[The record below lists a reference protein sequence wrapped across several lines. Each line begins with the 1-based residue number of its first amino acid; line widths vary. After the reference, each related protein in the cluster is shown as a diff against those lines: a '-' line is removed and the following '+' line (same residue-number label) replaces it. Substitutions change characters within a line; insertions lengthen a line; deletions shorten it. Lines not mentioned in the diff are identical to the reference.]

1 MDFLPA
7 PLSMIPPA
15 VRDELRQVFDDL
27 DAECCGLLTPA
38 QVTGGLELNGVSLS
52 HAEIAALI
60 RAMDPTGSGWISF
73 EPFLC
78 CIYALSLTQ
87 REVCTSRVYAVFP
100 DSDFPARGSTGL
112 LRLRR
117 AVWLALEDPQS
128 SKPAFWTAV
137 AIVVVIVA
145 STLGIIVETFPDVRA
160 SNPAAFDG
168 LEVVCA
174 AFFSVELVLRA
185 ACTPYL
191 ATFLFQARTAVDIL
205 AVAPFYVT
213 LIAAAPGSGGG
224 AAGAALRVVRVL
236 RVVRL
241 FKLGRYVTWMRIFTR
256 TFLDALPALGSEWRG
271 YIRSRTRCQRWDSE
285 ASARGGRQCVYP
297 SCGNAQG
304 RDSCW
309 SSEGCIDATGG
320 CPPPPA
326 VLLFMAT
333 LAAVVFASLGYYAER
348 GEWSAARGEWVRPD
362 DSRSPFQVRAGAPP
376 HGSGARQLAETPSLP
391 ALPQSIPETLWFTVV
406 TMTTVGYGEVAPI
419 TAQGRAVTVAAM
431 FVGILLLAIP
441 ISVISNTFHAEYARV
456 ESMRRLRRDHE
467 AQVRPRGAG
476 EATRRR

>member
-285 ASARGGRQCVYP
+285 ASARGGRQGVYP

-304 RDSCW
+304 CESWW
-309 SSEGCIDATGG
+309 SSEGCVDAAGGLPPLPPQCSCSWRPWQRSCLQASATTQSVGSGRRPAGSGCGRTTRARPSRCAPGPLLTGAG
-320 CPPPPA
+320 LDSWRRPPPCLP
-326 VLLFMAT
+326 
-333 LAAVVFASLGYYAER
+333 SHSPSPRRSG
-348 GEWSAARGEWVRPD
+348 
-362 DSRSPFQVRAGAPP
+362 SRSSP
-376 HGSGARQLAETPSLP
+376 
-391 ALPQSIPETLWFTVV
+391 
-406 TMTTVGYGEVAPI
+406 
-419 TAQGRAVTVAAM
+419 
-431 FVGILLLAIP
+431 
-441 ISVISNTFHAEYARV
+441 
-456 ESMRRLRRDHE
+456 
-467 AQVRPRGAG
+467 
-476 EATRRR
+476 